1 MRWALVAIATAAI
14 VAAFVANLAQS
25 ASGAQPWDSELGDNF
40 IFARSVPFTIALG
53 VTVGLLR
60 VRTRADWFM
69 GAGLLIALPTGM
81 WQYLGGILDV
91 EAPFPLF
98 WVYRVHYIGAT
109 LVLFATTALAL
120 NWWLAGD
127 RSMLVPNGQ
136 WLRHLR
142 GLAHEL
148 PAPLGTALAS
158 TIGLDMKRPRPE
170 AGAYSFYD
178 KVVTY
183 PSWTVAIVLI
193 TVTGILKAV
202 RYVWPIP
209 GPILFLASTLH
220 VVAMVIITIKVLDQ
234 LRIELARW
242 GAARVRAALALV
254 WAALNAAVALLFL
267 ANAFTAKTAAKEG
280 IIAQLSL
287 LIGGLLI
294 GAFAVFVARRCILTF
309 TQRATA

>member
-1 MRWALVAIATAAI
+1 MRWALVAIAAAATI
-14 VAAFVANLAQS
+14 AALVANLAQS

-60 VRTRADWFM
+60 VRTRADWVM
-69 GAGLLIALPTGM
+69 GGGLLLALPTGM

-91 EAPFPLF
+91 EAPIPLF
-98 WVYRVHYIGAT
+98 WIYRVHYVGAT

-127 RSMLVPNGQ
+127 RSMLIAKGQ

-158 TIGLDMKRPRPE
+158 TIGLDMKRPRPD

-183 PSWTVAIVLI
+183 PSWTVAIALI
-193 TVTGILKAV
+193 TVTGVLKAL

-209 GPILFLASTLH
+209 GLLLYVASTLH
-220 VVAMVIITIKVLDQ
+220 VVAMVLITIKVLDQ

-242 GAARVRAALALV
+242 GTAPLRAALALV
-254 WAALNAAVALLFL
+254 WAALNAVVALLFL

-287 LIGGLLI
+287 LVGGLLI
-294 GAFAVFVARRCILTF
+294 GAFAVFVARRCILSF
-309 TQRATA
+309 TQRVAA

>member
-1 MRWALVAIATAAI
+1 MRWALVAIAAAI
-14 VAAFVANLAQS
+14 TVAAFVANLAQS
-25 ASGAQPWDSELGDNF
+25 GAGTQPWDSELGDNF

-53 VTVGLLR
+53 VAVGLLR
-60 VRTRADWFM
+60 VRTRADWVM
-69 GAGLLIALPTGM
+69 GAGLLLALPTGM

-91 EAPFPLF
+91 EAPIPLF
-98 WVYRVHYIGAT
+98 WFYRIHYIGAT
-109 LVLFATTALAL
+109 LVLFASTAMAL

-127 RSMLVPNGQ
+127 RSMLVPSGQ

-170 AGAYSFYD
+170 AGPYSFYD

-183 PSWTVAIVLI
+183 PSWTVALVLI
-193 TVTGILKAV
+193 TVTGVLKAV
-202 RYVWPIP
+202 RYVWLIP
-209 GPILFLASTLH
+209 GPLLFLASTLH

-242 GAARVRAALALV
+242 GSARIRAALALV
-254 WAALNAAVALLFL
+254 WAALNVAVALLFL

-287 LIGGLLI
+287 LIGGLVI
-294 GAFAVFVARRCILTF
+294 GAFAVFVARRCILSF